1 MCTSVHV
8 YICVSLQFVYV
19 CVGACVCM
27 CMCVCACVRVC
38 VVCHVGT
45 YILYICSSRSATS
58 QLMKDKDQPS
68 GSGLIAASKT
78 SVGVESTAAMRYVC
92 VYSVGPKHT
101 HIERET
107 HIF

>member
-1 MCTSVHV
+1 MYTSVHV
-8 YICVSLQFVYV
+8 YICVSLQCVYV
-19 CVGACVCM
+19 C
-27 CMCVCACVRVC
+27 R
-38 VVCHVGT
+38 CHVGT
-45 YILYICSSRSATS
+45 YIRTYICSSRSATS

>member
-1 MCTSVHV
+1 
-8 YICVSLQFVYV
+8 
-19 CVGACVCM
+19 
-27 CMCVCACVRVC
+27 MCVCVCVRACVVLVR
-38 VVCHVGT
+38 T
-45 YILYICSSRSATS
+45 YVHTYICSSRSATS

>member
-1 MCTSVHV
+1 
-8 YICVSLQFVYV
+8 
-19 CVGACVCM
+19 M
-27 CMCVCACVRVC
+27 CMCVCACVCR
-38 VVCHVGT
+38 VGT
-45 YILYICSSRSATS
+45 YVRTYICSSRSAMS